1 MKNLQVWEEV
11 KGCPGEYEGGRRAG
25 LGVDSLRAL
34 SDTCSAAQP
43 QAGSEPDAPSQGP
56 FPQPPKC

>member
-11 KGCPGEYEGGRRAG
+11 KGYPREYEGGRRAE
-25 LGVDSLRAL
+25 LGVNSLRAL

-43 QAGSEPDAPSQGP
+43 QARSEPDAPSQDP